1 MDETKAQVA
10 RPLAAGP
17 IAAEPAA
24 RLAGRRPWWAFAG
37 LAAIALLALVLYIW
51 ALSRNGMGNS
61 YYAAAIKSGAV
72 SWKAFFFGSLDPG
85 SFITVDKL
93 PAGLWVPALFARLF
107 GFSSWSILLPQA
119 LAGVASVL
127 ILHRLVRRWAGN
139 VAALLAALAFALT
152 PVAVM
157 MFRFDNPDAFLTLL
171 LLLAAWAVWSAVES
185 GSTWRLAAAGALVGF
200 AFLTKML
207 EAFVVL
213 PALVLVYMVCGPFRL
228 GRRLLQ
234 LGLALVVMVVCG
246 GWWVAIVEWWP
257 PATRPYVGG
266 SVDNSVLSLVFSRSG
281 GYLGNAGPVPNFSG
295 GPGWL
300 RMFNVQLGGQISWLI
315 PLALVGLA
323 VGLWVTRRVGR
334 TDRARAGYL
343 LWGLWSLVII
353 AVFSHARGVLHPYYT
368 VLLAPGIAALAG
380 AGSVDLWRLSRSRRW
395 LAWLLPAAVV
405 GIAVWSAALLKR
417 TPGYAPGLATTVIVV
432 GVVAAIALVLVLS
445 RLVKWPTVVCGV
457 ATVAAAVVLAG
468 PFAYAVSTVS
478 RSVAGPLAAAG
489 PAAAGGLP
497 GMLGAG
503 AASAGN
509 PGGFGLPGGPRMPAG
524 AGLPGGSGAED
535 LTVDQALL
543 AYLQQHRAGAKYL
556 VAVQGSSAAVPL
568 ILAAGEP
575 VMAMG
580 GFNGSDP
587 APTVAQIERMV
598 AEGHIHYVLLG
609 GLWGMMSGLPPSGG
623 PAPMSGLPPASGAP
637 ARQLP
642 GGQTGGPG
650 APGGGPAGAP
660 GGVARWVAAH
670 GTVVQAV
677 DYGGT
682 SMGGTLY
689 YLR

>member
-1 MDETKAQVA
+1 VSVCAGSKESRVVDETKPQVA
-10 RPLAAGP
+10 RPLAARP

-24 RLAGRRPWWAFAG
+24 RLAGRRPWWAIAG
-37 LAAIALLALVLYIW
+37 LTAIAVLALVLYTW

-61 YYAAAIKSGAV
+61 YYAAAIRSGAV

-157 MFRFDNPDAFLTLL
+157 MFRFNNPDAFLTLL
-171 LLLAAWAVWSAVES
+171 LLLAAWAVWSAAES

-213 PALVLVYMVCGPFRL
+213 PALILVYLVCGPFRL

-234 LGLALVVMVVCG
+234 LGLALVSMVVCG

-323 VGLWVTRRVGR
+323 AGLWVTRRVGR
-334 TDRARAGYL
+334 TDRARAGSL

-405 GIAVWSAALLKR
+405 GTAVWSAALLKR
-417 TPGYAPGLATTVIVV
+417 TPGYAPGLATTIIVV
-432 GVVAAIALVLVLS
+432 GAVAAIALVLVLA

-468 PFAYAVSTVS
+468 PFAYAISTVS

-489 PAAAGGLP
+489 PAVAGGLP
-497 GMLGAG
+497 GMLGSG
-503 AASAGN
+503 AAGAGN

-587 APTVAQIERMV
+587 APTAAQLERMV
-598 AEGHIHYVLLG
+598 AEGQIHYVLLG
-609 GLWGMMSGLPPSGG
+609 GLWGMLSGLPPG
-623 PAPMSGLPPASGAP
+623 
-637 ARQLP
+637 QLP
-642 GGQTGGPG
+642 DGPTGRPG

-660 GGVARWVAAH
+660 GGVARWVVAH
-670 GTVVQAV
+670 GTVVPAV
-677 DYGGT
+677 DYGGM